1 MTPRLSVQGLGV
13 GYRSNGTEVEAL
25 RDISLEIRAGERL
38 AIIGES
44 GSGKSTLALAIAGLL
59 PASARIEGRID
70 WPGLGRQPQN
80 GRDIGFVFQDP
91 GSSLNPVLTIGE
103 QIAEVAYTHLGL
115 NWREAYRRAEDLLHR
130 VHLPDP
136 VSTLSAF
143 PHQLSGGQRQR
154 VAIAE
159 AIAARPALLIA
170 DEATSALDTIVQ
182 AEIVRLVQELI
193 TQEDM
198 SLLFIS
204 HDIALASEIADCIA
218 VFRDGRL
225 VEIGNTGTIVAA
237 PTEAYTRQLLDA
249 HMGLDAEPLLR
260 HTDMEKPA

>member
-25 RDISLEIRAGERL
+25 RDISLEIRAGERF

-193 TQEDM
+193 AQEDM

-204 HDIALASEIADCIA
+204 HDIALASEIADRIA

-237 PTEAYTRQLLDA
+237 PADAYTRQLLNA

>member
-1 MTPRLSVQGLGV
+1 MTPRVFLQELGV
-13 GYRSNGTEVEAL
+13 SYRSNGTEVEAL
-25 RDISLEIRAGERL
+25 RDISLEIRTGERL

-59 PASARIEGRID
+59 PASAKIAGRID

-91 GSSLNPVLTIGE
+91 ASSLNPVLTIGE
-103 QIAEVAYTHLGL
+103 QIAEVAYTHLCL
-115 NWREAYRRAEDLLHR
+115 SWRQSYKHAEELLHR

-136 VSTLSAF
+136 ASALSAF

-170 DEATSALDTIVQ
+170 DESTSALDTIVQ
-182 AEIVRLVQELI
+182 AEIVKLIQELV
-193 TQEDM
+193 TQDGM

-204 HDIALASEIADCIA
+204 HDIALASEIADRIA
-218 VFRDGRL
+218 VFRYGRL
-225 VEIGNTGTIVAA
+225 VEIGGTDRIVTA
-237 PTEAYTRQLLDA
+237 PAEAYTRQLLDA
-249 HMGLDAEPLLR
+249 HMGLNAEPLWRKAEAGKLS
-260 HTDMEKPA
+260 

>member
-1 MTPRLSVQGLGV
+1 MTPRLALQGLGV
-13 GYRSNGTEVEAL
+13 SYRRDGTEVEAL
-25 RDISLEIRAGERL
+25 RDISLEISQGERL
-38 AIIGES
+38 AVIGES

-59 PASARIEGRID
+59 PASTRMEGRID

-91 GSSLNPVLTIGE
+91 ASSLNPVLTIGE

-115 NWREAYRRAEDLLHR
+115 NWREAFWHAEELLHR

-136 VSTLSAF
+136 ASALSAF

-159 AIAARPALLIA
+159 AITARPALLIA

-182 AEIVRLVQELI
+182 AEIVRLIQELI
-193 TQEDM
+193 AQDGM

-204 HDIALASEIADCIA
+204 HDIALASEIADRIA

-225 VEIGNTGTIVAA
+225 VEIGNTETIVTA
-237 PTEAYTRQLLDA
+237 PAQAYTRQLLDT
-249 HMGLDAEPLLR
+249 HMGLDAEPLLPR
-260 HTDMEKPA
+260 AGARTPS

>member
-25 RDISLEIRAGERL
+25 RDISLEIRAGERF

-136 VSTLSAF
+136 ASALSAF

-193 TQEDM
+193 AQEDM

-204 HDIALASEIADCIA
+204 HDIALASEIADRIA

-225 VEIGNTGTIVAA
+225 VEIGNTGTIITA
-237 PTEAYTRQLLDA
+237 PTEAYTRQLLNA